1 MDAKKREIRNLECQ
15 LAFREASGEASEK
28 GILGTITGR
37 AICFNAE
44 SQILD
49 EWGQTFREVI
59 APEAA
64 TMEFLN
70 TQDIKINM
78 LHSREL
84 TFGRAK
90 RGTSGNARL
99 SVDEQ
104 GVNFEVDVPNCDLGI
119 RARELTKAGVYD
131 GCSFEFWPD
140 KYDIEEREGGI
151 PLVRHTKFKAI
162 TALTLGMDPAYLQTS
177 LSARELMERETKTA
191 DSDKVEK
198 EKETAEEAAKEEEK
212 TEELSNKKAAED
224 ADNDTTEDQAAD
236 GDTTDKED
244 DAKREAEEQ
253 RQREEAERQAARE
266 AEQVAGRNRRRSR
279 RNTEEMF
286 ETLIY

>member
-1 MDAKKREIRNLECQ
+1 MDAKKKEIRNLECQ
-15 LAFREASGEASEK
+15 LAFREASEEASSQ
-28 GILGTITGR
+28 GILGTICGR

-49 EWGQTFREVI
+49 EYGQTFREVI

-78 LHSREL
+78 LHMREL

-90 RGTSGNARL
+90 RGVSGNARL
-99 SVDEQ
+99 SVDRE

-140 KYDIEEREGGI
+140 KYDIEEREGKV
-151 PLVRHTKFKAI
+151 PLVRHTKFRAI

-177 LSARELMERETKTA
+177 LSARELLSRETDEEREA
-191 DSDKVEK
+191 REK
-198 EKETAEEAAKEEEK
+198 KER
-212 TEELSNKKAAED
+212 D
-224 ADNDTTEDQAAD
+224 
-236 GDTTDKED
+236 
-244 DAKREAEEQ
+244 EAELEEQ
-253 RQREEAERQAARE
+253 AQRHKQEQMMRNYAYRQRTIEI
-266 AEQVAGRNRRRSR
+266 N
-279 RNTEEMF
+279 NN
-286 ETLIY
+286 IY

>member
-1 MDAKKREIRNLECQ
+1 MDAKKNEIRNLECQ

-28 GILGTITGR
+28 GILGTICGR

-44 SQILD
+44 SQVLD
-49 EWGQTFREVI
+49 EYGQTFREVI

-64 TMEFLN
+64 TMDFLN

-78 LHSREL
+78 LHMREL

-90 RGTSGNARL
+90 RGVSGNARL
-99 SVDEQ
+99 SVDNE

-140 KYDIEEREGGI
+140 QYDIEEREGKV
-151 PLVRHTKFKAI
+151 PLVRHTKFRAI

-177 LSARELMERETKTA
+177 LHARELYDQTPSGIAEKKAEEEAKQREQE
-191 DSDKVEK
+191 EK
-198 EKETAEEAAKEEEK
+198 EEAMRKEM
-212 TEELSNKKAAED
+212 
-224 ADNDTTEDQAAD
+224 
-236 GDTTDKED
+236 
-244 DAKREAEEQ
+244 
-253 RQREEAERQAARE
+253 
-266 AEQVAGRNRRRSR
+266 RRRAEHLR
-279 RNTEEMF
+279 RLADFDEKLEKMT
-286 ETLIY
+286 Y

>member
-1 MDAKKREIRNLECQ
+1 MDAKKEIRNLECQ
-15 LAFREASGEASEK
+15 LAFREASEEASSK
-28 GILGTITGR
+28 GILGTICGR

-44 SQILD
+44 SQVLD
-49 EWGQTFREVI
+49 EYGQTFREVI

-78 LHSREL
+78 LHMREL

-90 RGTSGNARL
+90 RGVSGNARL
-99 SVDEQ
+99 SVDNE

-140 KYDIEEREGGI
+140 KYDVEEREGKV
-151 PLVRHTKFKAI
+151 PLVRHTHFRAI

-177 LSARELMERETKTA
+177 LHARELYDQTPAGIA
-191 DSDKVEK
+191 D
-198 EKETAEEAAKEEEK
+198 
-212 TEELSNKKAAED
+212 KKAE
-224 ADNDTTEDQAAD
+224 
-236 GDTTDKED
+236 
-244 DAKREAEEQ
+244 EEQ
-253 RQREEAERQAARE
+253 RKREEQEKAESMKKE
-266 AEQVAGRNRRRSR
+266 MHRRLKHLQRMADFDNKLESSI
-279 RNTEEMF
+279 F
-286 ETLIY
+286 